1 VRAARGRRPALTV
14 IALISTLS
22 LGALALAGCDTSAA
36 DEDPTPVQTWKIT
49 PADPSFA
56 PPEGETPEA
65 ETPEATAASETPSAG
80 AGEGT
85 TITIIG
91 VSSTF
96 DEEELEAPA
105 GPITIVF
112 DNQDSGIVHNVRF
125 FDGDDADA
133 DVVGETELEIGP
145 IEQTL
150 DMDLD
155 EGSYF
160 FQCDA
165 HPATMTGTLV
175 VE

>member
-1 VRAARGRRPALTV
+1 MSILATGG
-14 IALISTLS
+14 I
-22 LGALALAGCDTSAA
+22 ALAGCDTSAA

-49 PADPSFA
+49 PADPSFWTPTTDA
-56 PPEGETPEA
+56 ETPDA
-65 ETPEATAASETPSAG
+65 ETPEATAAAETPASG
-80 AGEGT
+80 GGEGT
-85 TITIIG
+85 TITIVG

-150 DMDLD
+150 EMELD